1 MDRAELVERLREA
14 GVPEA
19 FYEIA
24 GVAAVPARPD
34 AHYFLRRTADSWC
47 VGLSERSQD
56 SVIRRFATEADA
68 CAYLYDTLTRAL
80 APPTGKAA
88 PLEELLADSAEIQRQ
103 AWEDFERAARH
114 EGDED
119 AGS

>member
-1 MDRAELVERLREA
+1 MDRAELVERLHEA

-24 GVAAVPARPD
+24 GVPAPPARPD
-34 AHYFLRRTADSWC
+34 AYYFLRRTADTWT

-56 SVIRRFATEADA
+56 SAVRRFAAEADA
-68 CAYLYDTLTRAL
+68 CAYLYDTLTQAL
-80 APPTGKAA
+80 APPAGKAE
-88 PLEELLADSAEIQRQ
+88 PLEDLLADSEEIQRQ
-103 AWEDFERAARH
+103 AREDFERAARH
-114 EGDED
+114 ERDED

>member
-24 GVAAVPARPD
+24 GVPAPPARPD
-34 AHYFLRRTADSWC
+34 AHYFLRRTADAWT

-56 SVIRRFATEADA
+56 SVVRRFATETDA
-68 CAYLYDTLTRAL
+68 CAYLYDTLTQAL
-80 APPTGKAA
+80 TPPAGEAA
-88 PLEELLADSAEIQRQ
+88 PLEELLADGEEIQRQ
-103 AWEDFERAARH
+103 AWEDFERVARN
-114 EGDED
+114 ERDED
-119 AGS
+119 ADS